1 MSAASVTQRRSW
13 FVHRHGDDPAQGN
26 FAAGLDLS
34 GTLDVSA
41 LEAALADLT
50 ARYPALRTRFPA
62 GPDGLPVPTTL
73 PAGRRIALPVQ
84 PTGTTDV
91 GPAVADDAR
100 RSFDLTAEAP
110 LRARLF
116 RHGPYRHHLVL
127 TSHDIAYSPRYMPR
141 LIADLGLAYSARRRG
156 TPPHWPRPAID
167 DGPPP
172 LPADPAGSA
181 FWERE
186 LAGPQHAMP
195 LPATRPRTPR
205 TSHAA
210 HTLARTVQA
219 APLAA
224 LARALDAPL
233 DAVLHA
239 AVAVLLH
246 QTDSGDDLT
255 LATVK
260 PRATTT
266 GSPDDLLPLRLD
278 VAGNPSFARLVQQVT
293 TRLRGAHR
301 HDTPF
306 ARLLSLTSGH
316 DAATPLLQ
324 VVSETAPD
332 PASLPVRLPGLT
344 TDVYLSEPHST
355 PHDLH
360 FTLRMPAHERHGEAT
375 ATLTYTRD
383 RFAAE
388 TAEALLAG
396 LTTVLRAA
404 AADPGRRTGRFPL
417 LPTTGQPPAP
427 APPPR
432 PLPAATVPELLARQA
447 RLTPDAVAV
456 TDSARTLTYRELDT
470 AATALARRL
479 RRAGARPE
487 RVVALAVSRTA
498 DLVVATL
505 AILKSGAA
513 YLPLDAR
520 YPAGRLE
527 LMLRDAA
534 PCLVLTDRGTGPLL
548 PDHGLP
554 ELFVDAPP
562 PGPDDHQDPA
572 PPHGDN
578 VAYVMYTSGS
588 TGVPKGVAITH
599 RGVVNGVTQLTPL
612 VGMRPGAV
620 MLACTSM
627 NFDVSVFEIVTA
639 LATGA
644 RVDIVRDVLSVVER
658 GGWRGDVLHTVPS
671 AFREIL
677 DQVSGHLHVRTVICA
692 GERLPA
698 ELVTRVR
705 AELPAVTLINA
716 YGQTESFYA
725 TAHTLPAE
733 PPADGPVPIG
743 TPLGNMRAYV
753 LGPGLVPV
761 PPTVAGELYVGGE
774 VGRGYHARP
783 ALTAERFVAD
793 PFAGPGR
800 RMYRT
805 GDLARWNTRGELELI
820 GRADAQAKV
829 RGMRVEPAE
838 IEGVLTTHPDIA
850 QAAVTIR
857 TDERGGPGTVIAH
870 LVPATP
876 RTDAQGPATRAL
888 RRYVADRLP
897 AFMIPRVFVTL
908 DRLPLTPNGKLD
920 RSRLTDPGQRPPE
933 PRAPRPGTEQAVA
946 AAFAEIL
953 GTPDIAADD
962 DFFACG
968 GDSTAAVR
976 LLARL
981 PAGRGPR
988 PTMRALLANPT
999 VAGVALLL
1007 TDSADAL

>member
-1 MSAASVTQRRSW
+1 MSAASITQRRSW

-26 FAAGLDLS
+26 FAAGLDLT
-34 GTLDVSA
+34 GALDVSA

-50 ARYPALRTRFPA
+50 DRHPALRTRFPA

-73 PAGRRIALPVQ
+73 PAGPRMALPLQ
-84 PTGTTDV
+84 PAGPTDAAS
-91 GPAVADDAR
+91 AVADEMR
-100 RSFDLTAEAP
+100 RPFDLTAEVP
-110 LRARLF
+110 LRARLL
-116 RHGPYRHHLVL
+116 RHGPYRHRLVL
-127 TSHDIAYSPRYMPR
+127 TGHQIAYSSRYLPR
-141 LIADLGLAYSARRRG
+141 LLTDLGHAYSARRRG
-156 TPPHWPRPAID
+156 TPPQW
-167 DGPPP
+167 P
-172 LPADPAGSA
+172 LPATEDDAPQLAADLAHSA

-186 LAGPQHAMP
+186 LAHLQGTMP
-195 LPATRPRTPR
+195 LPAARLRTRR
-205 TSHAA
+205 TSPAA
-210 HTLARTVQA
+210 DTLTRTVQA
-219 APLAA
+219 APLVA
-224 LARALDAPL
+224 LARALDVPL
-233 DAVLHA
+233 DHVLHA

-246 QTDSGDDLT
+246 QTGSGGDLT
-255 LATVK
+255 LTTVK
-260 PRATTT
+260 PQAAET
-266 GSPDDLLPLRLD
+266 GSPDDLVPLRLG
-278 VAGNPSFARLVQQVT
+278 VTGNPSFARLVQQVT
-293 TRLRGAHR
+293 ARLRDAHR
-301 HDTPF
+301 HDIPF
-306 ARLLSLTSGH
+306 AYLPSMAAGR

-332 PASLPVRLPGLT
+332 PGALPVRLPGLT
-344 TDVYLSEPHST
+344 TEVFLSEPHST

-360 FTLRMPAHERHGEAT
+360 FTLRPPTDEHHGAAT
-375 ATLTYTRD
+375 VTLTCTRD
-383 RFAAE
+383 RFAPA

-404 AADPGRRTGRFPL
+404 AADPSRRTGRFPL
-417 LPTTGQPPAP
+417 LPTAELAPVPAS
-427 APPPR
+427 PPR
-432 PLPAATVPELLARQA
+432 PLPAQTIPELLARQTE
-447 RLTPDAVAV
+447 LTPDAVAV

-470 AATALARRL
+470 AAAALARRL
-479 RRAGARPE
+479 RQAGARPE
-487 RVVALAVSRTA
+487 RIVALAVTRTA

-505 AILKSGAA
+505 AVLKSGAA

-534 PCLVLTDRGTGPLL
+534 PCLVLTDRDTSPLL

-554 ELFVDAPP
+554 ELFVGAPQP
-562 PGPDDHQDPA
+562 SPEEHEDPA

-578 VAYVMYTSGS
+578 LAYVMYTSGS

-612 VGMRPGAV
+612 VGMGPGAA

-658 GGWRGDVLHTVPS
+658 GGWTGDVLHTVPS

-677 DQVSGHLHVRTVICA
+677 DQVSGDLHVRTVICA

-698 ELVTRVR
+698 ELVARVR
-705 AELPAVTLINA
+705 AELPAATMINA

-743 TPLGNMRAYV
+743 TPLGNMRTYV

-761 PPTVAGELYVGGE
+761 PPTVVGELYVGGE

-783 ALTAERFVAD
+783 ALTADRFVAD
-793 PFAGPGR
+793 PFAAPGR

-838 IEGVLTTHPDIA
+838 IEAVLAGHPDIA

-857 TDERGGPGTVIAH
+857 TEERGGPGTVVAH
-870 LVPATP
+870 LVPAT
-876 RTDAQGPATRAL
+876 QGDGAEGLSTRAL

-897 AFMIPRVFVTL
+897 AFMIPRVLVTL
-908 DRLPLTPNGKLD
+908 ERLPLTPNGKLD
-920 RSRLTDPGQRPPE
+920 RARLTDPGQRPVV
-933 PRAPRPGTEQAVA
+933 PRTPRPGAEQAVA

-953 GTPDIAADD
+953 GTPDIGADD

-976 LLARL
+976 LLSRL
-981 PAGRGPR
+981 PAGHGPR
-988 PTMRALLANPT
+988 PTMRAFLAQPT

-1007 TDSADAL
+1007 TGAADAL